1 MTVGLTGLKAQ
12 QAVGTEGLAGCWT
25 VGLPGYWP
33 VGLAG
38 CDTVGLAGLYDCRPG
53 RSV

>member
-25 VGLPGYWP
+25 VGLPGYWTEA
-33 VGLAG
+33 VWTEA
-38 CDTVGLAGLYDCRPG
+38 V
-53 RSV
+53 